1 MESNRIWH
9 EPEVVIYSG
18 LITPGI
24 CCSGHAYDLAN
35 RRWYQINVNSAAY
48 DEEWMADIVEKHIS
62 THYHTLGMP
71 TPFNVIN
78 ATRDG
83 SGSLEFDTQPNHVIA
98 RPIREKLYYETKG
111 ETAIPIISF
120 GSLVDKISLGSAV
133 DRCRW
138 NDQDCAFKRIEFDC
152 DIKAIGREIKS
163 RENLLAVPEL
173 HCQAKLEDANEIME
187 RRFNAIPI
195 LAVVVVEQ
203 DVNNEVM
210 GILMPF
216 SGPSLESLSLSGPQ
230 SIASES
236 SYLTL
241 RITRAQLRDLARGVR
256 ELALVGVVHG
266 DINERNTL
274 FQLHDATAA
283 VEGSQEPDRLVLVD
297 FGSVAPGY
305 RNDAFALGELFI
317 WCKDRSSWG
326 VCGPA

>member
-1 MESNRIWH
+1 
-9 EPEVVIYSG
+9 
-18 LITPGI
+18 
-24 CCSGHAYDLAN
+24 
-35 RRWYQINVNSAAY
+35 
-48 DEEWMADIVEKHIS
+48 MADIIAKHIS
-62 THYHTLGMP
+62 TYYHTLGMP

-283 VEGSQEPDRLVLVD
+283 VEGSQGPNRLVLVD

-305 RNDAFALGELFI
+305 KNDAFALGELFI

-326 VCGPA
+326 VADLRKVGDAARVLKEEGDFDGALRVLDDEGDR